1 MGRVHGFPLNNGQR
15 KMGNGQAVNAMEEV
29 LRSKSNPIVVSEML
43 TVIGVVTVLVVMIIP
58 LPTMLLDFLLA
69 LNITLSITI
78 LLIAMYAIKPLDFSI
93 FPSLLLMMTL
103 FRLSLNVASTRLILL
118 HGNEGVLA
126 AGKVIKAFG
135 AFVVGGNYVVGMI
148 VFIILVIVN
157 FVVIT
162 KGATRIAEV
171 AARFTLD
178 AMPGKQMSIDA
189 DLNAGLIDENEAK
202 SRRAMITREAEFNG
216 AMDGAAKFVRGDA
229 IAGIIIT
236 LINILGGLIIGVLQQ
251 KMSAIDAA
259 QNYTLLTV
267 GDGLVSQIPA
277 LTISTAA
284 GIVVSRAASEDTMG
298 KEFGKQFLGYS
309 KAIYLAALIIFFF
322 GLIPGLPHVSFII
335 LSLLIA
341 GSVYILSGKEA
352 ASKAKEIETSEKEA
366 VEKGPEP
373 VEHLLMVDPLEVE
386 VGYGLIPLVDKEQGG
401 EFLDRVRSIRRQ
413 FALEMGLVIPPI
425 HIRDNLQLNSSGYQ
439 IVLKGIPIAHAEVMV
454 NHYLA
459 MNPGDATRKI
469 EGIETKE
476 PAFNLPAI
484 WIPETKKEE
493 AKVAGYTVVD
503 NVTIMATHLTEILRA
518 HAPELLGRQEVQN
531 LLDNLGKTS
540 PKAVEEL
547 VPNLLSLGMVQKVL
561 QNLLQERISIR
572 DMLTIVETLADY
584 APLTKDPELLTE
596 YVRHNLSRSIISPYV
611 GEDGVL
617 QLITMKQDVEDILL
631 KGVQQTEQGSYLSI
645 DPKMADSIIAS
656 IKEESEKAM
665 AKNIQPI
672 LLASP
677 KLRRHLK
684 KMIDFFIPS
693 LIVLSHSELL
703 RDTKFQS
710 IGEVSLSHAG

>member
-1 MGRVHGFPLNNGQR
+1 
-15 KMGNGQAVNAMEEV
+15 MEEA
-29 LRSKSNPIVVSEML
+29 LRSKSSPVVVSEML

-58 LPTMLLDFLLA
+58 LPTILLDFLLA

-78 LLIAMYAIKPLDFSI
+78 LLIAMYTLKPLDFSI
-93 FPSLLLMMTL
+93 FPSLLLVMTL

-118 HGNEGVLA
+118 HGNEGILA
-126 AGKVIKAFG
+126 AGKVIKSFG
-135 AFVVGGNYVVGMI
+135 SFVVGGNYVVGMI

-202 SRRAMITREAEFNG
+202 QRRAMITREAEFNG
-216 AMDGAAKFVRGDA
+216 SMDGAAKFVRGDA

-236 LINILGGLIIGVLQQ
+236 LINIIGGLIIGVLQQ
-251 KMSAIDAA
+251 KMSVIDAA

-277 LTISTAA
+277 LTVSTAA

-298 KEFGKQFLGYS
+298 SEFGKQFLSYP
-309 KAIYLAALIIFFF
+309 KAIYLAALTIFFF
-322 GLIPGLPHVSFII
+322 GLIPGMPHISFIM

-341 GSVYILSGKEA
+341 GSIYILSRKKEA
-352 ASKAKEIETSEKEA
+352 LKTKEIEARKKEK
-366 VEKGPEP
+366 VEVGPEP
-373 VEHLLMVDPLEVE
+373 VEHLLLVDPLEVE
-386 VGYGLIPLVDKEQGG
+386 VGYGLIPLVDKEQEG
-401 EFLDRVRSIRRQ
+401 EFLDRVKSIRRQ
-413 FALEMGLVIPPI
+413 FALEMGLVIPPR

-439 IVLKGIPIAHAEVMV
+439 IILKGVTIAHAELMV

-459 MNPGDATRKI
+459 MDPGDATRKI

-476 PAFNLPAI
+476 PAFNLPAV
-484 WIPETKKEE
+484 WIPEAKREE
-493 AKVAGYTVVD
+493 AKLAGYTVVD
-503 NVTIMATHLTEILRA
+503 NVTIMATHLTEILRD

-531 LLDNLGKTS
+531 LLDNLSKS
-540 PKAVEEL
+540 YPKAVEEL
-547 VPNLLSLGMVQKVL
+547 VPNLLSLGAAQKVL
-561 QNLLQERISIR
+561 QNILQERISIR

-596 YVRHNLSRSIISPYV
+596 YVRHKLSRSIISPYI

-617 QLITMKQDVEDILL
+617 KLITMNQNVEDILL
-631 KGVQQTEQGSYLSI
+631 KGVQKTEHGSYLSI
-645 DPKMADSIIAS
+645 DPKIAEPIITS

-672 LLASP
+672 LLTSP
-677 KLRRHLK
+677 TIRRHLK
-684 KMIDFFIPS
+684 KMIELFIPS
-693 LIVLSHSELL
+693 LIVLSQSELL
-703 RDTKFQS
+703 NDMRFKS
-710 IGEVSLSHAG
+710 IGEVSLSHAR